1 MSAFRNFLESM
12 EPSPTVQAAKD
23 LYDASIPSLNPE
35 TQEPVQQNLTGQLDD
50 KQINDLCCTLESVWK
65 RTHQFA
71 PVIREIKAAG
81 VQYVASGSSRMVFK
95 LNDKKVLKLA
105 KNQKGI
111 DQNETEADCYLRQL
125 YGIAD
130 WYNVSSDGIWIVS
143 ELCTK
148 AKQSDFKAK
157 LGLSFADYCNY
168 VGYINQERS
177 HRKSWRSYP
186 QPEKFYEYIEAE
198 NLLGGVYEYIGN
210 WDPPVGDLQ
219 RISSYGINQEGE
231 IVIVDTGLS
240 ETVADKY
247 YTRRR

>member
-12 EPSPTVQAAKD
+12 EPGPTVQAAKD
-23 LYDASIPSLNPE
+23 LYDASTPSQNPE

-50 KQINDLCCTLESVWK
+50 KQINDLCCTLESIWK

-111 DQNETEADCYLRQL
+111 DQNYAEADPDLRNC
-125 YGIAD
+125 YGIAE
-130 WYNVSSDGIWIVS
+130 WYSLASDGIWIVS

-148 AKQSDFKAK
+148 ARQSDFKAK
-157 LGLSFADYCNY
+157 LGLSFAEYCGYVNY
-168 VGYINQERS
+168 VAQERS
-177 HRKSWRSYP
+177 SRPSWLRYP
-186 QPEKFYEYIEAE
+186 QPKKFYEYIEAE
-198 NLLGGVYEYIGN
+198 NLLGGVYEYIGS
-210 WDPPVGDLQ
+210 WDPPIGDLL
-219 RISSYGINQEGE
+219 RISSYGINREGE
-231 IVIVDTGLS
+231 IVLVDTGLS
-240 ETVADKY
+240 ERVAENHYK
-247 YTRRR
+247 RRR

>member
-1 MSAFRNFLESM
+1 MSSFRAFLESM
-12 EPSPTVQAAKD
+12 EPSPTVQAATE
-23 LYDASIPSLNPE
+23 LYDAQKPAAHPAE
-35 TQEPVQQNLTGQLDD
+35 QEPVQPAPTGMLDD
-50 KQINDLCCTLESVWK
+50 KQINDLCCSLESVWK

-81 VQYVASGSSRMVFK
+81 VKYLGSGTSRMVFK

-111 DQNETEADCYLRQL
+111 EQNETEADIYLRQL

-130 WYNVSSDGIWIVS
+130 WYAVSSDGIWIVS

-148 AKQSDFKAK
+148 ARQADFKAK

-247 YTRRR
+247 YSRHK